1 MSSSPFQQAVAA
13 KEPPVKIE
21 SEEDIERQQGI
32 DEREREANARKTHSE
47 ANEIETMTRVKEALA
62 DRTFNYM
69 QSFSIFAA
77 LVFWIYI
84 SSLLSQNKTIPDN
97 VMIAFLTTTVATVLG
112 LVGFIL
118 KGLFGQK

>member
-1 MSSSPFQQAVAA
+1 MSSNPFQQAVAA

-69 QSFSIFAA
+69 QSCSIFSPIF
-77 LVFWIYI
+77 FWIYI
-84 SSLLSQNKTIPDN
+84 
-97 VMIAFLTTTVATVLG
+97 
-112 LVGFIL
+112 
-118 KGLFGQK
+118 